1 MGIYFPSSPVV
12 PCLLIAV
19 PFGAIAIL
27 LGLKAKCKS
36 SRDTWL
42 LSSPLAGERLS
53 QRGQC

>member
-27 LGLKAKCKS
+27 LGVKAKCKS